1 MIQKT
6 FTEDLAGTRRAAGRK
21 PAALCSAI
29 SPRLLPFLTIANSIF
44 GKGRW
49 TMMTY
54 YDHSLGRDRVKRRYV
69 WAAWSFAAGAAV
81 GALVSFVL

>member
-1 MIQKT
+1 
-6 FTEDLAGTRRAAGRK
+6 
-21 PAALCSAI
+21 
-29 SPRLLPFLTIANSIF
+29 
-44 GKGRW
+44 
-49 TMMTY
+49 MMTY